1 MNTPIS
7 LLLREK
13 VSDVYSVNSESS
25 VLEAV
30 HEMNRLRIG
39 CVVVVN
45 EQNRLVGIFTERD
58 VLQRVVAVRA
68 SPSETKIVDVMST
81 EVETVTGHTTV
92 EEAMVAMTQRRHRHL
107 PVMEDGDIIGLVS
120 IGDITRWISRENRDE
135 ADSLREY
142 ITGVY

>member
-1 MNTPIS
+1 
-7 LLLREK
+7 
-13 VSDVYSVNSESS
+13 VSGVYSVYSEIVCFRSS
-25 VLEAV
+25 PRNES
-30 HEMNRLRIG
+30 HSDRMG
-39 CVVVVN
+39 VVVN

-58 VLQRVVAVRA
+58 VLQRFVAARDF
-68 SPSETKIVDVMST
+68 SSETKVVDVMST
-81 EVETVTGHTTV
+81 EFETITANTKL